1 MHSFNECIQKL
12 CLSMVT
18 LSIRAVVKTLR
29 QNPLSIVNCKSIN
42 EVIYV
47 ILVTFSGIESP
58 QRCKEKLF
66 A

>member
-1 MHSFNECIQKL
+1 
-12 CLSMVT
+12 MVT